1 MRPGGGPLHTL
12 LPLAGV
18 VVVAIALVVAF
29 SGRPTQTPVATP
41 GPSGQAHASAL
52 PSLPAIPTVQPS
64 GSQAATPTDAG
75 ATGAPTAS
83 AGDPWPTKSTVA
95 RRVKLVRLGI
105 SLQVVE
111 GDGIDAPLGKAA
123 HHPDTGW
130 PGGGVN
136 VFIYAH
142 AQNGMFLPLWEA
154 KLGDE
159 VQLDLVTGTTVR
171 YTVTKILPNAA
182 WNDLE
187 LATATAGE
195 KLTLETCTSYGPTAP
210 RFVVIAEPITP

>member
-1 MRPGGGPLHTL
+1 M
-12 LPLAGV
+12 
-18 VVVAIALVVAF
+18 VAVALVVAV
-29 SGRPTQTPVATP
+29 SGRPSEPPVATP
-41 GPSGQAHASAL
+41 SPSAL
-52 PSLPAIPTVQPS
+52 ANASPPPSLPGIPTAQPTGSQPPVATSQPS
-64 GSQAATPTDAG
+64 ASVAAV
-75 ATGAPTAS
+75 
-83 AGDPWPTKSTVA
+83 WPLKSTVA
-95 RRVKLVRLGI
+95 RRIKLVRLGI

-123 HHPDTGW
+123 HYPDTGW

-142 AQNGMFLPLWEA
+142 AQNGMFLPLWDA

-171 YTVTKILPNAA
+171 YTVTKIMPDVA
-182 WNDLE
+182 WNQLDL
-187 LATATAGE
+187 AKPTPGE
-195 KLTLETCTSYGPTAP
+195 KLTLETCTSYGVTAP